1 MRSFIGILLVVVSAC
16 LGCTEKIERISVPNA
31 EGLESVSSTLRLE
44 ENLDLLDD
52 VILDCKSV
60 SDTTFLLI
68 SSDKIFLYLN
78 NGMQKC
84 IVGNKGE
91 GPGEYLSPDNVYVSD
106 NYIYIWCRIK
116 NRIFVY
122 SKEGEFLKDY
132 LINVSSLSEFVIYQD
147 RLLCCLYSDSLTGEN
162 IIVEIFDLETMHSL
176 KKYKTNRQEDFLLS
190 VAHSAGGLSLVDD
203 KLIWCSPSYLS
214 LHVQDLNQLDN
225 SECIYEYNDEVFRVE
240 KLEKT
245 ATDIINKDKRF
256 LLNYLNSN
264 ARILQVDSFNGK
276 IYLIAE
282 VGEIVLND
290 EGIFDFDK
298 RFFRIYVFNMNFD
311 PDLTVEMK
319 YPVSCGLLK
328 FINGELYVFRGNL
341 TDGDFFIFMD
351 KYFI

>member
-1 MRSFIGILLVVVSAC
+1 MRTFIGVLLVVLSTC
-16 LGCTEKIERISVPNA
+16 FGCTEKIERVSVPNA
-31 EGLESVSSTLRLE
+31 EGLDSVFSTLRLG

-52 VILDCKSV
+52 VILDCKLV
-60 SDTTFLLI
+60 TDTTFLLI
-68 SSDKIFLYLN
+68 SRDKVFLYHN
-78 NGMQKC
+78 NGVQKR

-116 NRIFVY
+116 NKILVY
-122 SKEGEFLKDY
+122 SIEGNFLNDY
-132 LINVSSLSEFVIYQD
+132 LINVSSLSEFVVYKD
-147 RLLCCLYSDSLTGEN
+147 RLLCCLYSNSFTGEN
-162 IIVEIFDLETMHSL
+162 KIVEIFDLKTMRSL

-203 KLIWCSPSYLS
+203 KLIWCSPSCLS

-225 SECIYEYNDEVFRVE
+225 SEYIYEYNDNVFRID

-245 ATDIINKDKRF
+245 ATEIINGDKRF

-264 ARILQVDSFNGK
+264 SRVLQVDSFDGK
-276 IYLIAE
+276 IYIIAE

-298 RFFRIYVFNMNFD
+298 RFFRIYVYNMDFE
-311 PDLTVEMK
+311 PELTVELK
-319 YPVSCGLLK
+319 YPVNCGLLK
-328 FINGELYVFRGNL
+328 FMDGALHVFRGDL
-341 TDGDFFIFMD
+341 TDEDSFIFMD
-351 KYFI
+351 KYLF